1 MAATPPAAGTATLV
15 AVLPNHRFDEARL
28 LCYLNE
34 HLPGFGAECEIRQF
48 QGGQSNPTFHLAT
61 PGAAYVLRKKPPGV
75 LLPSAHAVDREFT
88 VMRALAGAASDRC
101 SI

>member
-1 MAATPPAAGTATLV
+1 VLRIIGSIRPTGALSEGAPAGLRRRVRDPAI
-15 AVLPNHRFDEARL
+15 
-28 LCYLNE
+28 
-34 HLPGFGAECEIRQF
+34 PGRPVD
-48 QGGQSNPTFHLAT
+48 PTFHLAT

-88 VMRALAGAASDRC
+88 VMRALAGTAVPVPKVLLLCTDESVIDRC